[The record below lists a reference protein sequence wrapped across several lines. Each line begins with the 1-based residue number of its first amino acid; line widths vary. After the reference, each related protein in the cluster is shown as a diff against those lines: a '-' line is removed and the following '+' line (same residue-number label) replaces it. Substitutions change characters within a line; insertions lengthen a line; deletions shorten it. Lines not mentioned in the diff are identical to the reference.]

1 MAHVWPPP
9 TAMALRVPLCVGTDA
24 LRTRRAQEPHLVE
37 PALGA
42 GTLDHARQRMATG
55 ALPLPPGISGEG
67 AAVADA
73 AICTV
78 KLTHLSVAGKPQR
91 FVPKNTQGELTAPGA
106 VNSPPNGMTRPA
118 VASYRRLAPGN
129 HLPCILGRMKRTC
142 RQPRS
147 PGSCAARQPRSP
159 AAAEPGSRR
168 APAAAARAR
177 QTAARARQTAA
188 RARQTAARARQTAR
202 HRPPP

>member
-106 VNSPPNGMTRPA
+106 VNSPPNGMTRSA

-129 HLPCILGRMKRTC
+129 HFPCILGRMKRLAGSHGAPAAA
-142 RQPRS
+142 Q
-147 PGSCAARQPRSP
+147 PGSRAARQPKS
-159 AAAEPGSRR
+159 PGSRSPR
-168 APAAAARAR
+168 PA
-177 QTAARARQTAA
+177 TAARARQTAPG
-188 RARQTAARARQTAR
+188 RPHRARQTAR